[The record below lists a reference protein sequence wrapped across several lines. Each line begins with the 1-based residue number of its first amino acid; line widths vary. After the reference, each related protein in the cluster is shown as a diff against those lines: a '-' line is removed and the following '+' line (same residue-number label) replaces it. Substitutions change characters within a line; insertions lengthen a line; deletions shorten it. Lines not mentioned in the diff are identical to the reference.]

1 MAFLIRQV
9 FLFGAPGVEVVGVLC
24 EFGVAF
30 AGCGDDDHG
39 FRLGLGR
46 LGDDA
51 LGLLRALD
59 MLSGL
64 LVRGRAGEYDG
75 DVLGGCRGVSGGW
88 GVRGASG
95 AAGAGV

>member
-1 MAFLIRQV
+1 MTFLVGQV
-9 FLFGAPGVEVVGVLC
+9 FLFGAPRVQVVGVLC
-24 EFGVAF
+24 EFGFAF

-46 LGDDA
+46 LGDGG

-59 MLSGL
+59 MVSGL

-75 DVLGGCRGVSGGW
+75 DVLGGGRGALRGLRCRGALG
-88 GVRGASG
+88 
-95 AAGAGV
+95 